1 MIHAPGMAAGQYI
14 HNNNNNNNNKAKARP
29 AL

>member
-14 HNNNNNNNNKAKARP
+14 HNNNNNNNKAKARP